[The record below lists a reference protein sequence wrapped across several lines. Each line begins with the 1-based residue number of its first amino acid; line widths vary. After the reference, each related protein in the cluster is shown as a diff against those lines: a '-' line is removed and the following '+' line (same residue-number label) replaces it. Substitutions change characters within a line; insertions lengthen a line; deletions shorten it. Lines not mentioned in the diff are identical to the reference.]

1 MSDEKQ
7 ELAIRNSDLRELM
20 KLAHFRGFLWEAL
33 ADCEIYSSH
42 PGKYVAGKRAVGLGL
57 IEKLN
62 DADPTLYAKLLL
74 ERSENE

>member
-1 MSDEKQ
+1 MTDEKK
-7 ELAIRNSDLRELM
+7 ELAIRNSNLRELM
-20 KLAHFRGFLWEAL
+20 KLSHFRDFMWDAL

-74 ERSENE
+74 ERTENV